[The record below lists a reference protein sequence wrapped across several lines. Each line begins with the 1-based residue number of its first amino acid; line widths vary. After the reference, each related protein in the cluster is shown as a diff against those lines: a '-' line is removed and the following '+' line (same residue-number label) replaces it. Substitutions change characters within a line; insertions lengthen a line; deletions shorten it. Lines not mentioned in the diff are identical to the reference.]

1 MSAFAAEGDMKTQA
15 GVSSG
20 YKWWLLAFLFVTYF
34 LEQASRQ
41 IYNAALPQI
50 KADFAVFGVTNTQLG
65 VVGTVFGAVFGVS
78 LVGSGLAADF
88 IGRKRTLVAGTLMFS
103 LGVLVSGFAQGLFL
117 MVAFY
122 GVLNAVGQCCV
133 APPSYSLISQ
143 YHDNTTRSTA
153 MSIFQSAVYA
163 GVIISSTAA
172 GKLASMG
179 EGGWRNAFWIFGG
192 IGIVWALVM
201 QIFMRDTPQSA
212 AVADGAEKE
221 ATVKDGLL
229 ELLRKPTAILI
240 ALAFGMFIY
249 GSFGLRNWMTLFM
262 REEFA
267 DKGLAVVSFHSVFWM
282 FLGALLGCVGTARLV
297 DRFGRG
303 RPRIRLD
310 VSVAGFLLMVAPMI
324 WVGSS
329 RGFVECCA
337 ALFVLG
343 LAIGVYEAAHY
354 PAMFDCIAPRYRS
367 VTTGLTGCMAF
378 LIGSLSPVVIGWMS
392 ERMSMRAGL
401 MSLGGF
407 FLAGALILLPAQ
419 IWLFKKDWLGNEK
432 A

>member
-1 MSAFAAEGDMKTQA
+1 MKNKRNN
-15 GVSSG
+15 
-20 YKWWLLAFLFVTYF
+20 YKWWLLGFLFVTFF

-50 KADFAVFGVTNTQLG
+50 KADFLSFGVDNTQLG
-65 VVGTVFGAVFGVS
+65 VVGTVFGSVFGFA
-78 LVGSGLAADF
+78 LVGSGIAADF
-88 IGRKRTLVAGTLMFS
+88 IGRKRTLVVGTLLFS
-103 LGVLVSGFAQGLFL
+103 TGVLVSGFAHGLAL
-117 MVAFY
+117 MVVFY
-122 GVLNAVGQCCV
+122 GVVNALGQCCI

-163 GVIISSTAA
+163 GVIISSVSA
-172 GKLASMG
+172 GWLASMG
-179 EGGWRNAFWIFGG
+179 EGGWRWAFWIFGG
-192 IGIVWALVM
+192 IGVAWALVM
-201 QIFMRDTPQSA
+201 QLFMRDTPQVESPQNG
-212 AVADGAEKE
+212 AVKE
-221 ATVKDGLL
+221 ATIKDGLL
-229 ELLRKPTAILI
+229 ELVRKPTAVLI
-240 ALAFGMFIY
+240 AIAFGMFMY
-249 GSFGLRNWMTLFM
+249 GSFGLRNWMTLYM
-262 REEFA
+262 NETFA
-267 DKGLAVVSFHSVFWM
+267 DKGLTAVSFHSVFWM
-282 FLGALLGCVGTARLV
+282 FIGALLGCVGTARLV
-297 DRFGRG
+297 DRFGGG

-310 VSVAGFLLMVAPMI
+310 VSVLGFVLMAAPMV
-324 WVGSS
+324 WVGLADS
-329 RGFVECCA
+329 FAECCA

-401 MSLGGF
+401 MSLGAF
-407 FLAGALILLPAQ
+407 FLLGALVLVPAQ
-419 IWLFKKDWLGNEK
+419 IWFFKKDWLGNEK